1 LRLSVYSRLFR
12 VPHTRSLA
20 ATVWLASL
28 PTGMYTLAV
37 LLFIREYTG
46 SLALAGSVAGA
57 FGIGVALG
65 GPPQG
70 RLIDRFG
77 PRSILGWEAAAHS
90 CAFGLLLITVVS
102 GTYSGL
108 TCLVCALVAGGTMPR
123 VSSVGRSIWSAVLDK
138 DEDLLPTAYAFDAV
152 TIESLY
158 ILGPLVAT
166 AFSALQATAELLAIA
181 TIAMPMGTALFLSL
195 RPIREKPTRRLRHQ
209 SGIFGPLSHA
219 GVRLLLGCTFSVGAY
234 FGAVE
239 VALLAFGVDHGGP
252 SMGAILIAGLSIGS
266 ALAVVTYGAFAPRH
280 SIQSSYVTL
289 LTVAPFGVCVLLFGY
304 SIPSMFVAALPA
316 GAVLAPLFA
325 TESQIVTK
333 ISPAGS
339 VTETFTWLGSATFA
353 GVAVGTTLAGPMVE
367 TWGWEFAVVASAFVL
382 AVAAVV
388 VRCNRGLLEP

>member
-1 LRLSVYSRLFR
+1 MRLSVYSRLFR

-28 PTGMYTLAV
+28 PTGVYTLAV

-77 PRSILGWEAAAHS
+77 PRRILGWEAAAHS
-90 CAFGLLLITVVS
+90 CAFGLLLVIVVS
-102 GTYSGL
+102 GTYSEL
-108 TCLVCALVAGGTMPR
+108 TCLLCALVGGATMPR

-138 DEDLLPTAYAFDAV
+138 DADLLPTAYAFDAV

-166 AFSALQATAELLAIA
+166 AFSALQATAELFAIA

-195 RPIREKPTRRLRHQ
+195 RPIRDRRPRRFRRQ
-209 SGIFGPLSHA
+209 RGIFGPLSHA

-266 ALAVVTYGAFAPRH
+266 ALAVVAYGAIAPRH
-280 SIQSSYVTL
+280 SIQGAYVTL

-304 SIPSMFVAALPA
+304 SIPTMFLAALPA
-316 GAVLAPLFA
+316 GAMLAPLFA
-325 TESQIVTK
+325 TESQIVTR
-333 ISPAGS
+333 IAPSGS

-353 GVAVGTTLAGPMVE
+353 GVAVGTTVAGPMVE
-367 TWGWEFAVVASAFVL
+367 IWGWELAVVASACVL
-382 AVAAVV
+382 AIAAVV
-388 VRCNRGLLEP
+388 VRCNQGLLEG